1 MDTVSEQRLSAVHP
15 KLANLIRMMAHQ
27 LELESIPIR
36 VTQGLRTWEEQEKL
50 YAQGRSAPGNIVTN
64 TPGGNSWHCFG
75 LAADVVPMESG
86 VADWNVS
93 HPSWQRIV
101 SLGQNL
107 GLVSGSQWR
116 TFKDYPHFQLT
127 GVFAVNPSDHV
138 REVFKRGGIP
148 AVWAEAFPNLEDEIG
163 AT

>member
-27 LELESIPIR
+27 LELENIPIR
-36 VTQGLRTWEEQEKL
+36 VTQGLRTWEEQDAL
-50 YAQGRSAPGNIVTN
+50 YAKGRSIPGAVVTN
-64 TPGGNSWHCFG
+64 CPGGNSWHNFG
-75 LAADVVPMESG
+75 LGVDVVPFLADGSP
-86 VADWNVS
+86 DWNAN
-93 HPSWQRIV
+93 HPSWTRMCA
-101 SLGQNL
+101 LGVNL
-107 GLVSGSQWR
+107 GLVSGSQWK

-127 GVFAVNPSDHV
+127 GIFAVNPSDHV

-148 AVWAEAFPNLEDEIG
+148 AVWKEAFQIEDEIG